1 MDTHNQPLHLHQQ
14 QTAVV
19 DPQEQFAA
27 AAAAAAAIRQQLG
40 AAFNFAGA
48 QSFLGQLTAGQQASQ
63 NQNHTHTHPSGPTN
77 NNPTTELNL
86 NNIAAANNVATSQLG
101 TNASA
106 LNQTDLMKQQE
117 QFLAALMTAATN
129 NQQHQHQAQQQHQQQ
144 TAINNNPSA
153 TNNGDQQATR
163 SALSMMASNAMLIAA
178 PNAPDA
184 IAMANAAQA
193 LGAKGAFVILLL

>member
-1 MDTHNQPLHLHQQ
+1 MDTHNQQHHLNQQ
-14 QTAVV
+14 QTAA
-19 DPQEQFAA
+19 DAQQQLAA

-48 QSFLGQLTAGQQASQ
+48 QSFLGQLTGQQTNQQHQ
-63 NQNHTHTHPSGPTN
+63 NHPSGPI
-77 NNPTTELNL
+77 NPTVGLNL
-86 NNIAAANNVATSQLG
+86 NSIAAAANNAATNLG
-101 TNASA
+101 TNANVS
-106 LNQTDLMKQQE
+106 QTDLMKQQE

-129 NQQHQHQAQQQHQQQ
+129 NQQQQQQQPQQ
-144 TAINNNPSA
+144 TTNNNPNA
-153 TNNGDQQATR
+153 TNSDQQASR
-163 SALSMMASNAMLIAA
+163 AALSMMASNAMLIAA